1 MTVPLTDYIGMGFS
15 WLLFV
20 ACIVAFVATTGKAG
34 ELLGFWLL
42 FAAGFASFGT
52 AYTFAVVF
60 GAHPDEWFQVALLV
74 TGWVFITLAIIVS
87 IWSLNEERFG

>member
-15 WLLFV
+15 WFLFV

-34 ELLGFWLL
+34 DALVFWLL

-60 GAHPDEWFQVALLV
+60 EAAPGEWFQVALFIA
-74 TGWVFITLAIIVS
+74 GWVFITLAVIVS
-87 IWSLNEERFG
+87 IWALNEERFG